1 MMKHPDHTPC
11 LARRLVAEGLG
22 TALLLAVVVGSAIM
36 GDRLAGGN
44 AAIALLVNSIA
55 SGCGLVVLILIFGGV
70 SGAHLNPV
78 VTLSEVWQ
86 RNLPAAL
93 ALPYVAAQV
102 VGAFAGV
109 AVAHG
114 MFGAPAFAAA
124 TQARTGAA
132 LWWSEGVATF
142 GLLATIIGCARTR
155 PAVTPYAAALFVV
168 AGYGFTASSSFA
180 NPALTLARAA
190 TGTCAGIRLA
200 DVPGYVLA
208 QLAGAAAAAFVFGW
222 LYPRVQAERVVLS
235 RAVPP
240 PAPSVCAQDR

>member
-1 MMKHPDHTPC
+1 MKPTDPTHF

-55 SGCGLVVLILIFGGV
+55 SGCGLVVLILMFGGV

-78 VTLSEVWQ
+78 VTLCEAWQ

-102 VGAFAGV
+102 AGAFAGV
-109 AVAHG
+109 AAAHA
-114 MFGAPAFAAA
+114 MFGEPAFAAA

-142 GLLATIIGCARTR
+142 GLMATIIGCTRTR
-155 PAVTPYAAALFVV
+155 PAAAPYAAALFIV
-168 AGYGFTASSSFA
+168 AGYWFTASSSFA

-190 TGTCAGIRLA
+190 TDTCAGIRLA

-208 QLAGAAAAAFVFGW
+208 QLAGAAAANVVFGW
-222 LYPRVQAERVVLS
+222 LYPRAADGRAVVS
-235 RAVPP
+235 PVVPP
-240 PAPSVCAQDR
+240 PAPSMYAPDR

>member
-1 MMKHPDHTPC
+1 MKHPDHTFFP
-11 LARRLVAEGLG
+11 ARRLVAEGLG

-55 SGCGLVVLILIFGGV
+55 SGCGLVVLILMFGGV

-93 ALPYVAAQV
+93 ALPYVAAQTG
-102 VGAFAGV
+102 GAFAGV
-109 AVAHG
+109 AIAHL
-114 MFGAPAFAAA
+114 MFGEPAFVAA

-142 GLLATIIGCARTR
+142 GLMATIISCARTR
-155 PAVTPYAAALFVV
+155 PGVTPYAAALFIV
-168 AGYGFTASSSFA
+168 AGYWFTASSSFA

-208 QLAGAAAAAFVFGW
+208 QLAGAAAATVVFGW
-222 LYPRVQAERVVLS
+222 LYPRA
-235 RAVPP
+235 
-240 PAPSVCAQDR
+240 PAGATAGGTVDGTVAAGEFAAAD